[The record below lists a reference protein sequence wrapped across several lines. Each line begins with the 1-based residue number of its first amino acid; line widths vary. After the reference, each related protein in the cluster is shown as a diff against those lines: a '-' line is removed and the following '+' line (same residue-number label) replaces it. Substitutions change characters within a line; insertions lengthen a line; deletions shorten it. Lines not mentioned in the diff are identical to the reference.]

1 MCICQRANF
10 YWVFLFP
17 MKNVNYYLA
26 AITASTIWGFFSF
39 VLRPLAAWSSVDIL
53 FYRVFTSAV
62 LLLVASTVLRAAAW
76 KAGRLKYSELSISDK
91 RGLIRQVLGGGL
103 FLTANWFFFIFVLNH
118 RSIKAASLAYL
129 VCPILTTLLA
139 WMILKERLLRSQWV
153 AVGMSVCGCMLLAF
167 HHLADL
173 LYSLIIAISY
183 AFYLISQRKNFGIDK
198 FLLLT
203 VQVIFSAL
211 LLLPFYPFYRGPV
224 PTVPLFY
231 ILITVIA
238 VFYTI
243 IPLWLSLFALQRLKS
258 STVGIILYINPLLGF
273 VIAVACYGEK
283 VDILQ
288 GNAYGII
295 VLAILL
301 FNWQSFFGPDRVKLD
316 QMG

>member
-1 MCICQRANF
+1 
-10 YWVFLFP
+10 

-62 LLLVASTVLRAAAW
+62 LLLIASTALRTAAW
-76 KAGRLKYSELSISDK
+76 KAGRRVYTALSVRDK
-91 RGLIRQVLGGGL
+91 RGLVRQVLGGGL

-129 VCPILTTLLA
+129 VCPILTTVLA
-139 WMILKERLLRSQWV
+139 WLILKEKLSRGQWV
-153 AVGMSVCGCMLLAF
+153 AVGMSVCGCLLLAF
-167 HHLADL
+167 HHLIDL

-183 AFYLISQRKNFGIDK
+183 AFYLISQRKDFGIDK

-203 VQVIFSAL
+203 MQVIFSAL

-224 PTVPLFY
+224 PAAALFY
-231 ILITVIA
+231 ILIAVIA
-238 VFYTI
+238 VFFTI

-258 STVGIILYINPLLGF
+258 STVGIILYINPLMGF
-273 VIAVACYGEK
+273 VIAVTCYGEK
-283 VDILQ
+283 VRPAE
-288 GNAYGII
+288 GVAYGVI
-295 VLAILL
+295 VLSVIL
-301 FNWQSFFGPDRVKLD
+301 FNWTNPTLKEPLADKEPASLAE
-316 QMG
+316 

>member
-1 MCICQRANF
+1 
-10 YWVFLFP
+10 

-62 LLLVASTVLRAAAW
+62 LLLIASTALRTAAW
-76 KAGRLKYSELSISDK
+76 KAGRRVYTALSVRDK
-91 RGLIRQVLGGGL
+91 RGLVRQVLGGGL

-129 VCPILTTLLA
+129 VCPILTTVLA
-139 WMILKERLLRSQWV
+139 WLILKEKLSRGQWV
-153 AVGMSVCGCMLLAF
+153 AVGMSVCGCLLLAF
-167 HHLADL
+167 HHLIDL

-183 AFYLISQRKNFGIDK
+183 AFYLISQRKDFGIDK

-203 VQVIFSAL
+203 MQVIFSAL

-224 PTVPLFY
+224 PAAALFY
-231 ILITVIA
+231 ILIAVIA
-238 VFYTI
+238 VFFTI

-258 STVGIILYINPLLGF
+258 STVGIILYINPLMGF
-273 VIAVACYGEK
+273 VIAVTCYGEK
-283 VDILQ
+283 VRPAEGL
-288 GNAYGII
+288 AYGVI
-295 VLAILL
+295 VLSVIL
-301 FNWQSFFGPDRVKLD
+301 FNAMNPALKQPPATVSAPDFSGRD
-316 QMG
+316 APGH